1 MNEQLQQR
9 ANEILLS
16 ILNKA
21 ADIGSAALDEIPL
34 VVQELLHWKFA
45 ESIMHNL
52 AALTC
57 LIITVLVFN
66 WGRKHEFA
74 EAHHCFIPLISA
86 IGSVPIIMINA
97 NMGFLKI
104 WLAPRVYLLE
114 YAATL
119 IK

>member
-45 ESIMHNL
+45 ESIAHNL
-52 AALTC
+52 AALIC
-57 LIITVLVFN
+57 FIIVAALFR
-66 WGRKHEFA
+66 WGQKHEF
-74 EAHHCFIPLISA
+74 EEPHHITLPLISA
-86 IGSVPIIMINA
+86 IGSVPIIAINA
-97 NMGFLKI
+97 NMDFLQI

>member
-21 ADIGSAALDEIPL
+21 TDIGSAALDEIPL

-45 ESIMHNL
+45 ESVVHNL
-52 AALTC
+52 AALLC
-57 LIITVLVFN
+57 FIITTALFRHGYKNQWDEPHHVL
-66 WGRKHEFA
+66 
-74 EAHHCFIPLISA
+74 IPLVSTVTLA
-86 IGSVPIIMINA
+86 PIIGFNA
-97 NMGFLKI
+97 NMDFLQI
-104 WLAPRVYLLE
+104 WIAPRVYLLE